1 MHAWYCFWTS
11 NTFSLALVD
20 LPTIFAMVQFK
31 DVGELRAHLLGW
43 EAVYGEYAEVLWE
56 EGGIRSSEMIA
67 GYSPEV
73 YHNLLYVLFYTVYY
87 CIT

>member
-1 MHAWYCFWTS
+1 
-11 NTFSLALVD
+11 
-20 LPTIFAMVQFK
+20 MVQFK